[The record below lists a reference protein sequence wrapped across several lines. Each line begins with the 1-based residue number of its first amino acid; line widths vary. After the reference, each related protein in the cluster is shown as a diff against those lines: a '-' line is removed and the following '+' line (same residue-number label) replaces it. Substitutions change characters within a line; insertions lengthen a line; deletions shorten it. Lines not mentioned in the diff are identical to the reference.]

1 MASDRL
7 FDERARRIVLDICHV
22 FPEVLGNLGR
32 RRRELADPQLL
43 ETGMAFFGHFI
54 TIREADRGALRFGQ
68 NVADVPLAHAAARFP
83 SPLHDRGAF
92 NRLIEAG
99 DDEEDPVGSREVI
112 LLKRK
117 L

>member
-1 MASDRL
+1 MRRL
-7 FDERARRIVLDICHV
+7 CEKRRIRVK
-22 FPEVLGNLGR
+22 PN
-32 RRRELADPQLL
+32 ADRS
-43 ETGMAFFGHFI
+43 
-54 TIREADRGALRFGQ
+54 READRGALRFGQ